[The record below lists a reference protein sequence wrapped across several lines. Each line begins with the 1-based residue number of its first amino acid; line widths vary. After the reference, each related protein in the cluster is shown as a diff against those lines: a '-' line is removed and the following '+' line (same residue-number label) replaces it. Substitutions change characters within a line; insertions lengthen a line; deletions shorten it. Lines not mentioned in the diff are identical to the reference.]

1 MIVPTRDLSASER
14 HGLHIALYA
23 AEKVLRRKAR
33 MGRLVKAGLRKMA
46 KNPKAIPS
54 AREDLCTLLRLTR
67 AWSRKEF
74 QAIPWRSL
82 LYAVAA
88 LIYFV
93 NPADILPDA
102 IIGLGYIDDFAVI
115 SVVVRAIRMDLDRFK
130 RWETTAPEAKTVVKR
145 PSTATTAI
153 YKPAVSRF

>member
-1 MIVPTRDLSASER
+1 M
-14 HGLHIALYA
+14 
-23 AEKVLRRKAR
+23 
-33 MGRLVKAGLRKMA
+33 
-46 KNPKAIPS
+46 
-54 AREDLCTLLRLTR
+54 
-67 AWSRKEF
+67 
-74 QAIPWRSL
+74 
-82 LYAVAA
+82 AA